1 MDDFDLP
8 VGLVEDSVALLK
20 RVLGAEYLQHL
31 LIEDSEPVHFLDD
44 EANPLRKWLLSAR
57 VAPHII
63 QVMELAAYFRAF
75 QDDAALPDKVTE
87 LKKDSFWPM
96 FFELAMATRMRR
108 SCQPPQELRLNPE
121 TASSIG
127 DFTIKIPGCTIP
139 CECSRLGRS
148 PQITDGPATSGHKVC
163 IVCVIVLAID
173 YLYGELLR

>member
-1 MDDFDLP
+1 MPTLDDVLYKWISRANTKLDDFDLP

-75 QDDAALPDKVTE
+75 QDDAALPD
-87 LKKDSFWPM
+87 
-96 FFELAMATRMRR
+96 
-108 SCQPPQELRLNPE
+108 
-121 TASSIG
+121 
-127 DFTIKIPGCTIP
+127 
-139 CECSRLGRS
+139 
-148 PQITDGPATSGHKVC
+148 
-163 IVCVIVLAID
+163 
-173 YLYGELLR
+173 